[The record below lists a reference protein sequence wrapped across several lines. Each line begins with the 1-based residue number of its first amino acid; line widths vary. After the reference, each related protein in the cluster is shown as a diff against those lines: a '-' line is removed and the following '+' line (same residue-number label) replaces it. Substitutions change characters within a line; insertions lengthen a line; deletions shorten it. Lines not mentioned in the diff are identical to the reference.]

1 MTKYLLIGHITEDL
15 TPSGTQLGGTV
26 SYAGLTAKVLGADV
40 RVLTA
45 CHANTDLSPL
55 SSLDLSACPPNTPP
69 PLRTCKHPLEGFR
82 MCTR

>member
-45 CHANTDLSPL
+45 CHANTDLCPL
-55 SSLDLSACPPNTPP
+55 SSLDFIRLSS
-69 PLRTCKHPLEGFR
+69 
-82 MCTR
+82 